1 MSQLESAKF
10 RATTG
15 STEAFGA
22 TPQEALNTLMQ
33 HLSGDAY
40 SPIVIWPY
48 NLGDA
53 YFTDAQQARLQEL
66 KRHQGALTA
75 EEHAELEELIGAA
88 LDATVARTKALTPAH
103 SNGVSL

>member
-1 MSQLESAKF
+1 MGHLESARF

-15 STEAFGA
+15 PKEGFGT
-22 TPQEALNTLMQ
+22 TPQEALNALMQ
-33 HLSGDAY
+33 HLSDNDY

-66 KRHQGALTA
+66 KSRQETLTA
-75 EEHAELEELIGAA
+75 EERTELEGLIAA
-88 LDATVARTKALTPAH
+88 SFDATIARTKALTP
-103 SNGVSL
+103 VKR